1 VIESLTGQGINVQQA
16 CVALG
21 VSQSGYYAWKDRPDA
36 PRTLRRIWLAGEIA
50 DVHKESGGTY
60 GALRVTAELKYGRG
74 IAVGHNAVGDIMRQL
89 GLKGLPRRRLPRGAK
104 LSRVT
109 SLDLV
114 GRKFRR
120 DRPNELWVTDITEHP
135 TREGKV
141 YCCVVLDTFSRK
153 VVGWSIDSSQT
164 TSLVLGALG
173 MATLRRPDRD
183 GLVMHSD
190 RGVQFTSWAVSHN
203 LTQAGISPSMG
214 AVGSAYD
221 NALMESFWGRMQV
234 ELLDRRRWKTRIELA
249 TAIHDYIELWHNPRR
264 RHSALGMRTPD
275 EVETAWLQANST
287 STTADPAR
295 DERAAAG
302 TSARLRR
309 APAPTADIT
318 PTPEASEPAVTIT
331 NDTNHAA

>member
-1 VIESLTGQGINVQQA
+1 MTGQGINVQQA
-16 CVALG
+16 CIALG
-21 VSQSGYYAWKDRPDA
+21 VSQSGSYAFKDRPDA

-74 IAVGHNAVGDIMRQL
+74 ISVGPNAVGDIMRQL
-89 GLKGLPRRRLPRGAK
+89 GLKGLPRRRLPRGAQ
-104 LSRVT
+104 LHTVT

-114 GRKFRR
+114 GRKFGR

-153 VVGWSIDSSQT
+153 VVGWSIDSTQT
-164 TSLVLGALG
+164 TSLVLNALG
-173 MATLRRPDRD
+173 MATQRRPDRN

-190 RGVQFTSWAVSHN
+190 RGVQFTSWAFSHT

-249 TAIHDYIELWHNPRR
+249 TAIHDYIELGHNTRR
-264 RHSALGMRTPD
+264 RHSSLAMRTPV
-275 EVETAWLQANST
+275 EVEHAWA
-287 STTADPAR
+287 AYKPAMT
-295 DERAAAG
+295 EAAG
-302 TSARLRR
+302 AKTATTGEVHETSPSGLL
-309 APAPTADIT
+309 APTI
-318 PTPEASEPAVTIT
+318 EAIYPNHHLLNNNS
-331 NDTNHAA
+331 NDQAA